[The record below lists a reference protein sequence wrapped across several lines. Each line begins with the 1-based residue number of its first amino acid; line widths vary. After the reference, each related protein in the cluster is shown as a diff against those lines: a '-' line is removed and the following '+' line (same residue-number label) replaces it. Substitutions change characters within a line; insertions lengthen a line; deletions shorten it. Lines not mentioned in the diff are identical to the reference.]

1 MSAQPKADPELV
13 EVFDTVQESEAMVIH
28 GLLSSAGIQSLVTNL
43 QFPQD
48 IFPGV
53 GSISVRVNPAQ
64 EEEARRIIEDYKT
77 NAAADEDQNP
87 LDGNAAGP
95 A

>member
-1 MSAQPKADPELV
+1 MSTQPKADPELV

-28 GLLSSAGIQSLVTNL
+28 GLLSSAGVESLVTNL

-53 GSISVRVNPAQ
+53 GSIAVRVNPAQ

-77 NAAADEDQNP
+77 NAAADDDQNP
-87 LDGNAAGP
+87 GEESAAGP